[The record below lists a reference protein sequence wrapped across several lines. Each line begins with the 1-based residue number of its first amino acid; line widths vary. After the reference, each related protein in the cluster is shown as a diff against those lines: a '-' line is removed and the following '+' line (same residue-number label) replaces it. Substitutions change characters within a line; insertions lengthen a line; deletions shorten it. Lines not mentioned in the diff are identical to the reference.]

1 MNNDTL
7 DSYAL
12 NNWMAATPAID
23 TLSLCELTLPG
34 THNAGCDWKA
44 SYALVP
50 GAHWLAC
57 QHDSFYAQLHNGA
70 RALDI
75 RLDFIF
81 GEPGLGKFRVQ
92 HNGYRSS
99 RTLGNLVTD
108 VDLFLRENPDEF
120 IILDFHELKGSSQQP
135 FDYHFFNAMMLRFLG
150 ERMIPSNNLHLSL
163 GQLRK
168 ISNVQ
173 RVLVAAEGYWEL
185 DRTWFC
191 KKIEHKWTG
200 INTTSVAELE
210 KHIIEVLK
218 STPGTWAP
226 WSLSA
231 TSYSA
236 LGGPVNI
243 KGHLNWWFD
252 LAKRDWAT
260 QCNIIN
266 VDFIEDSNI
275 VSYCRAASLIKANN
289 KIK

>member
-7 DSYAL
+7 NNYAL

-44 SYALVP
+44 SYPLIP

-57 QHDSFYAQLHNGA
+57 QHDSFYAQLNNGA
-70 RALDI
+70 RALDV
-75 RLDFIF
+75 RLDFVF
-81 GEPGLGKFRVQ
+81 DEPGLGKFRFQ

-99 RTLGNLVTD
+99 RTLGDLVTD
-108 VDLFLRENPDEF
+108 VERFLQENPDEF
-120 IILDFHELKGSSQQP
+120 IVLDFHELKGGQQP
-135 FDYHFFNAMMLRFLG
+135 FDYHFFNAMMLRCLG
-150 ERMIPSNNLHLSL
+150 QRMIPSNNLYLSL
-163 GQLRK
+163 GQLK
-168 ISNVQ
+168 KLSKVQ

-191 KKIEHKWTG
+191 EKIEHKWSG
-200 INTTSVAELE
+200 IADTNAAELE

-218 STPGTWAP
+218 NPPGTWAP

-231 TSYSA
+231 TSYSL
-236 LGGPVNI
+236 LGGPVDI
-243 KGHLNWWFD
+243 KGHLTGWFD

-260 QCNIIN
+260 KCNIIN
-266 VDFIEDSNI
+266 VDFIEESKI
-275 VSYCRAASLIKANN
+275 VSYCRTASLIKANN
-289 KIK
+289 QIK